1 MLTPLHR
8 MDVNSRV
15 IDLSSCKLE
24 SVLSWSGLAEDSS
37 FAVVRATDSQLPI
50 R

>member
-1 MLTPLHR
+1 

-24 SVLSWSGLAEDSS
+24 SVLSWSGLVEDSS